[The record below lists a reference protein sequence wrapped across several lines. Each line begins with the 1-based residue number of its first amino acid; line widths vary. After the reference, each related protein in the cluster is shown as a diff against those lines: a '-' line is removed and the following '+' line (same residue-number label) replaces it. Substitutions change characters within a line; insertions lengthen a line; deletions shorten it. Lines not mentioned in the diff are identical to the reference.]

1 MAEAG
6 GITVE
11 QVKEAYEKLVLKD
24 HFWGKSLG
32 NPFDG
37 LKKAAVL
44 VPLVVTNGSL
54 EVWLTK
60 RSKNVRHDKGHVC
73 FPGGMAEDSDDTEVD
88 TALREAREEIGLE
101 SKDVEVI
108 GPIVPYLSSRKIF
121 VVPVLA
127 LVNDSFQPKV
137 NSEVD
142 IAFKLPLNRFL
153 TKAGYRSMF
162 YKEEITAGLEVLH
175 YFHDTIEE
183 KRLCTFGL
191 TASILIDVSL
201 AFFKEKPDFE
211 GLKTPPYD
219 YLVPFDRQI
228 KFLAKV
234 GDLKI
239 DGTPS
244 PKGNL

>member
-6 GITVE
+6 GLSVE
-11 QVKEAYEKLVLKD
+11 QVKAAYERLVLNV

-32 NPFDG
+32 DPFDG
-37 LKKAAVL
+37 MKKAAVL

-60 RSKNVRHDKGHVC
+60 RSKNVRHDKGHIC
-73 FPGGMAEDSDDTEVD
+73 FPGGMVEDSDDTEVD
-88 TALREAREEIGLE
+88 TALREASEEIGLD

-127 LVNDSFQPKV
+127 LVKESFQPKV

-142 IAFKLPLNRFL
+142 IAFKIPLNRFL
-153 TKAGYRSMF
+153 TKAGHRSMF
-162 YKEEITAGLEVLH
+162 YRDENTDGLEVLH
-175 YFHDTIEE
+175 YFHDTVEE
-183 KRLCTFGL
+183 ATLCTFGL

-201 AFFKEKPDFE
+201 AFFKKKPDFE
-211 GLKTPPYD
+211 GPKTPTYD
-219 YLVPFDRQI
+219 YLIPFDRQI
-228 KFLAKV
+228 KFLSKV
-234 GDLKI
+234 GDLPI
-239 DGTPS
+239 DGNLS